1 MLVCFGPK
9 GNVWHGMG
17 DSVAMLVK
25 RGEECVSYF
34 SLLEKENPNHVRDK
48 V

>member
-1 MLVCFGPK
+1 MARHGGQCGHAGEK
-9 GNVWHGMG
+9 GRGMF
-17 DSVAMLVK
+17 
-25 RGEECVSYF
+25 SYF